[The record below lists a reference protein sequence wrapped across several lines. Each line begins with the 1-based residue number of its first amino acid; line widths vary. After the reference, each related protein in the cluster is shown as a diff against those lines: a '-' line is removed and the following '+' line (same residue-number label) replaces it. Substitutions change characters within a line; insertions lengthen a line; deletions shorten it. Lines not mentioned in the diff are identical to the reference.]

1 MLNTETLLKNT
12 VRKLNEQGLVAY
24 NDTDKNDL
32 CNSIAIIWK
41 ADQIKQKIFFPNS
54 NNNNFNNEEFNTFQ
68 VQNQRIDD
76 KEDFGETIEFY
87 DIEDVIQYV
96 LHC

>member
-1 MLNTETLLKNT
+1 MQNSETLISSTIKKFNT
-12 VRKLNEQGLVAY
+12 KGILAY
-24 NDTDKNDL
+24 NDTSKNDL

-41 ADQIKQKIFFPNS
+41 GDGVKQKIFFPNS
-54 NNNNFNNEEFNTFQ
+54 NNNNPNNEEFNTFQ

-76 KEDFGETIEFY
+76 EEYFGETIEFY

-96 LHC
+96 FNC